1 VLGNSSQIIF
11 ITLFPQHV
19 LGFIV
24 GFVSLSK
31 KCAKMLLGQNHFAE
45 PNCRM
50 FFDFDFFSSKC
61 FSFIARSH
69 SEHG

>member
-1 VLGNSSQIIF
+1 
-11 ITLFPQHV
+11 V

-31 KCAKMLLGQNHFAE
+31 KYAKMLLGQNHFAAE